1 MVKPTREVYEQSK
14 KWLPEF
20 LQELEKLDK
29 DSDSLIERLD
39 RNREYKIYLNDNIVT
54 CKEIIEQYESM
65 NRTGE
70 NP

>member
-29 DSDSLIERLD
+29 DTDSLIERLD

-54 CKEIIEQYESM
+54 CKEIIEQYESEE
-65 NRTGE
+65 GE
-70 NP
+70 ANGK